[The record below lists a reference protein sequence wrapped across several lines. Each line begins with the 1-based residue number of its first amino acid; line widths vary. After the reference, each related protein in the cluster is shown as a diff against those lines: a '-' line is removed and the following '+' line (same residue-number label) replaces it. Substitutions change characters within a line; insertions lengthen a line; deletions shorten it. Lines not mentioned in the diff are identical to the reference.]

1 MCQGLLKLADGCA
14 DLLFCEGAAQGS
26 SSQARS
32 TGPITIRERRV
43 PQGRNTREPGGPEED
58 KEAEEAPQDTSPQDA
73 RKTYQTL
80 QADALKKTRRGAW
93 RLLDAVRYC
102 RMSGRSEGGKTRLKE
117 EQPAMSGTLVVRF
130 VQVSAPELRRTGW
143 VLSSVCSCHAGTFRA
158 PLVRVSL
165 SSGFRCSSCVLGVL
179 CCVDARFVC
188 QSALQLSGTR
198 SSPPR
203 SRATRARMVRPQTT

>member
-58 KEAEEAPQDTSPQDA
+58 KEAEEAPQDTSPQDISPQDA

-80 QADALKKTRRGAW
+80 QADALRKTRRGAW
-93 RLLDAVRYC
+93 RLLDVVRYC
-102 RMSGRSEGGKTRLKE
+102 RMSGRSEDGKTRLKE

-165 SSGFRCSSCVLGVL
+165 VWLQVLFLCSW
-179 CCVDARFVC
+179 
-188 QSALQLSGTR
+188 R
-198 SSPPR
+198 SLLR
-203 SRATRARMVRPQTT
+203 